1 MNIEEAVA
9 ITRITKLSLN
19 QWRTAGHGLRYWASP
34 KEKDSLS
41 SFLITDGEGGLLSI
55 QGIDSERIG
64 GKYAVRI
71 EMVEPFKHIELS
83 LYMFGELMQDMSDQ
97 LQWDND

>member
-9 ITRITKLSLN
+9 ITRITERSLG

-55 QGIDSERIG
+55 QAIDSERIG

-83 LYMFGELMQDMSDQ
+83 LYMLGELMQDMIDQ
-97 LQWDND
+97 LQWDD

>member
-9 ITRITKLSLN
+9 ITRITERSLGK
-19 QWRTAGHGLRYWASP
+19 WRTAGHGLRYWASP

-71 EMVEPFKHIELS
+71 EMSRAF
-83 LYMFGELMQDMSDQ
+83 
-97 LQWDND
+97 